1 MARVRVLI
9 VDDHAALLS
18 AIRRLLAQEFEVVG
32 EAHDGEEAVQ
42 MARDL
47 RPDVV
52 LTDLGMPR
60 RGGLDAIRRISA
72 DRSASAIVVLTVLAD
87 SAVVGAA
94 VEAGARAYVLKSQAG
109 LELLPAISAALA
121 GRCTVPAGLSG
132 TVTSQ
137 LRGAPLS

>member
-32 EAHDGEEAVQ
+32 EAHNGDEAVR

-47 RPDVV
+47 HPDVV

-60 RGGLDAIRRISA
+60 RGGLDAIRQINA
-72 DRSASAIVVLTVLAD
+72 EGSASTIVVLTVLAD

-94 VEAGARAYVLKSQAG
+94 VEAGASAYVLKSQAG
-109 LELLPAISAALA
+109 VELLPAITAALA
-121 GRCTVPAGLSG
+121 GRCTVPAGLS
-132 TVTSQ
+132 
-137 LRGAPLS
+137 RR

>member
-18 AIRRLLAQEFEVVG
+18 AIRGLLAEEFDVVG
-32 EAHDGEEAVQ
+32 EAHDGDEAVQ

-52 LTDLGMPR
+52 LTDLAMPR
-60 RGGLDAIRRISA
+60 RGGLEAIRRINS
-72 DRSASAIVVLTVLAD
+72 DGSASAIIVLTVLAD

-94 VEAGARAYVLKSQAG
+94 VEAGARAYVLKAQAG
-109 LELLPAISAALA
+109 IELLPAISAALA
-121 GRCTVPAGLSG
+121 GRCTVPAGLS
-132 TVTSQ
+132 
-137 LRGAPLS
+137 AD